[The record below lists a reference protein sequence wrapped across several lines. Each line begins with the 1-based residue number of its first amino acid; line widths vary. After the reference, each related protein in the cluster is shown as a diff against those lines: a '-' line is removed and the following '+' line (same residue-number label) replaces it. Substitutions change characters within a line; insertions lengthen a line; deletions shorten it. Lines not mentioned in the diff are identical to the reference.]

1 VAPPGPA
8 GPGAAAAATPDE
20 AAEAAARIGFP
31 VAVKVLS
38 TRIVHKTDVGGVA
51 LNLGST
57 DAVRAACQDMQARL
71 SEAVEG
77 FLVQEMAPEGVE
89 GIVGMTADPVF
100 GPLVAFGLGGTAVE
114 VLQDIAFR
122 ITPLTDVDAREI
134 VRSIRGFPLLE
145 GYRGRPPADITA
157 VEDLLLR
164 VSWLAEEVPEID
176 EMDLNPVRV
185 FPPGQGLL
193 PLDVRVY
200 VRGQR

>member
-1 VAPPGPA
+1 
-8 GPGAAAAATPDE
+8 
-20 AAEAAARIGFP
+20 
-31 VAVKVLS
+31 
-38 TRIVHKTDVGGVA
+38 VHKTDVGGVA

-89 GIVGMTADPVF
+89 VIVGMTEDPVF

-145 GYRGRPPADITA
+145 GYRGRPPADIAA